1 MNLWNDLKVIDLS
14 SVLAGPSVATFF
26 AELGARVL
34 RFEKP
39 GGDVTR
45 GWKLPSESAD
55 QPVSAYYASVNYGKE
70 LHTADLRDTSRREAV
85 FKALEEAD
93 ILIQNFKTKDLERF
107 GLQPETV
114 RRRFPKLIH
123 CHLRGF
129 LNDPHRVAFDVVLQA
144 ETGWLSMNGTPDSG
158 PVKMPVAMIDVLAA
172 HQLKEALLAALY
184 LRERDGKG
192 AFIEASLEEAGIAAL
207 ANQGSNYLMAGHVAG
222 RIGMQ
227 HPNIAPYG
235 DTFTSKDGREVV
247 LAVGS
252 DAQFRKLCVFLNAA
266 KAADD
271 TRFATN
277 AARVKHRPALIAS
290 LTEWIGKVNSSA
302 LLEYCHREQVPAGA
316 IRNLK
321 EVSESPAGK
330 AMTLES
336 EMEGQETKRFSSKG
350 FTIHR

>member
-1 MNLWNDLKVIDLS
+1 MNLWNDLKVVDLS
-14 SVLAGPSVATFF
+14 SVLAGPSVATFL
-26 AELGARVL
+26 AELGAHVT

-45 GWKLPSESAD
+45 GWKLPSEDST

-70 LHTADLRDTSRREAV
+70 LHTADLRDPEQRATVLKVIA
-85 FKALEEAD
+85 KAD
-93 ILIQNFKTKDLERF
+93 ILIQNFKTKDLEGFELLPDALR
-107 GLQPETV
+107 E
-114 RRRFPKLIH
+114 RFPRLIH
-123 CHLRGF
+123 CHLKGF
-129 LNDPHRVAFDVVLQA
+129 LNDPQRVAFDVVLQA
-144 ETGWLSMNGTPDSG
+144 ETGWLSMNGTPESG

-207 ANQGSNYLMAGHVAG
+207 ANQGSNYLMAKHIAQ
-222 RIGMQ
+222 RMGMQ

-235 DTFTSKDGREVV
+235 DTFTCKDGRQVV

-252 DAQFRKLCVFLNAA
+252 DAQFRKLCAFLNAA

-271 TRFATN
+271 ELFATN
-277 AARVKHRPALIAS
+277 ANRVKNRPALIQLLSQYLA
-290 LTEWIGKVNSSA
+290 EVNSGE
-302 LLEYCHREQVPAGA
+302 LLKWCHREQVPAGA
-316 IRNLK
+316 IRNIK
-321 EVSESPAGK
+321 EVSESAAGQ

-336 EMEGQETKRFSSKG
+336 EMEGQLTKRFSSKG